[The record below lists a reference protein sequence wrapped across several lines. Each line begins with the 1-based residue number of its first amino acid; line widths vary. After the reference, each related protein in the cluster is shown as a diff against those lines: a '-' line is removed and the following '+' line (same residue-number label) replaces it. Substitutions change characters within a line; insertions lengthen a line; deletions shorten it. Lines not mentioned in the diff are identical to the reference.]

1 MLEVQ
6 ICVGSSCH
14 LKGAYQVVQIFQE
27 MVKAHRMDERV
38 VLKASFCQKNC
49 THGVSMKIGERKVI
63 GVSPETAR
71 EVFRQEVLTV
81 IARADAEG
89 DSGVDVD
96 IRGNSECGQR
106 AGDY

>member
-27 MVKAHRMDERV
+27 MVKAHRLQERV
-38 VLKASFCQKNC
+38 ILKASFCQKNC
-49 THGVSMKIGERKVI
+49 THGVSMMIGEKKVI

-71 EVFRQEVLTV
+71 EVFVREIVL
-81 IARADAEG
+81 AKMREDSQGDADEN
-89 DSGVDVD
+89 SD
-96 IRGNSECGQR
+96 IGRR
-106 AGDY
+106 VGDY